1 MKLPLTI
8 AITACIGA
16 LIILPGGTLVS
27 AQAPAGPGPIPMP
40 IAPKPIPGNT
50 DYVVAQGASVSELVL
65 SVKALQAKG
74 YSCQGGMAT
83 AISPDGSGWLYQPM
97 VR

>member
-1 MKLPLTI
+1 MKLSFTI
-8 AITACIGA
+8 ATALGA
-16 LIILPGGTLVS
+16 AVIALLLASPDSAVQ
-27 AQAPAGPGPIPMP
+27 AQAPGAIPMP
-40 IAPKPIPGNT
+40 VAPIPPPGNA
-50 DYVVAQGASVSELVL
+50 DYVVAQGASVSELVT

-83 AISPDGSGWLYQPM
+83 AVSANGSGYLYQAL

>member
-8 AITACIGA
+8 ALSATIGA
-16 LIILPGGTLVS
+16 LAMFLGGTPVS
-27 AQAPAGPGPIPMP
+27 AQAPASPGAIPMP
-40 IAPKPIPGNT
+40 VAPEPLRGNN
-50 DYVVAQGASVSELVL
+50 DYIIAQGASVSELVL

-83 AISPDGSGWLYQPM
+83 AVSANGSGWLYQPM